1 MVLRLK
7 QKLSI
12 KMKKLAV
19 MVFFEWRAL
28 NRISFA
34 FYSWSY
40 EKHLNQLLEPLSQSQ
55 YLWDVGYRR
64 LAVKVGQILNWRWF
78 CKTIFPLASI
88 RFHITPIRDICCPNH
103 QCKVTNRIPCSRC
116 NKLIWSL
123 NIVKKYIY
131 ITLIYDLSWV
141 NGEGIQKLPQIIT
154 SSLAKDV

>member
-1 MVLRLK
+1 MN
-7 QKLSI
+7 
-12 KMKKLAV
+12 KLAL

-40 EKHLNQLLEPLSQSQ
+40 KKHLNQLLEPLSQSQ

-64 LAVKVGQILNWRWF
+64 LAVKAGQILNWRWF

-103 QCKVTNRIPCSRC
+103 QCKVTNRIPCSRR

-123 NIVKKYIY
+123 NMVKKYIY
-131 ITLIYDLSWV
+131 HFNLWPVMGQWRRHPKVTTNHNIQSCEGRV
-141 NGEGIQKLPQIIT
+141 NESRMHQ
-154 SSLAKDV
+154 